1 MAATPRAM
9 MVRSDFC
16 RAKRMENALATEF
29 MSEDKNLN
37 FTFCGQYLIDIQ
49 DPKIY
54 ISNINKPCPINQ
66 LP

>member
-1 MAATPRAM
+1 
-9 MVRSDFC
+9 
-16 RAKRMENALATEF
+16 

-66 LP
+66 LPQSILSSAMIRREKRNVNGHMN